1 MPLDRSPSPDDSPTP
16 TSPDP
21 NLQKMLTGADADG
34 DGRLDYGEL
43 ANIDP
48 DLYIDVLGLKDAE
61 SMLRRFDKNRDGH
74 IDAHERREL
83 IKGLIPKL
91 KEETIAMRESGE
103 FVASGVLWQNRK
115 KFMESLRE
123 SHVKDVEHSQ
133 KAFEKRYFDTVEDEE
148 TAFFRVRVEELHDA
162 LRAHWEGK
170 DAYIERVIQQKW
182 ELFKSTKD
190 TCKDPT
196 APLTPKMSKRV
207 FELRALLTNLSR
219 ARHPTKFQL
228 EEGERFKVELH
239 ELEDEAHAR
248 HATLQPAWYKL
259 KERECKEELKAMRA
273 KHAQLKRASFDRFF
287 EYVNEA
293 RQLLGARHGAY
304 HQRMEHAHKVGLA
317 DKVIDE
323 LWHPRPLNMQPTI
336 TSYSPRMPKHKG
348 SGNLDRVAN
357 GLGAY
362 QLAHH
367 ERTPKPEH
375 ILMVTASGPPKRLDR
390 KLLTTMF

>member
-1 MPLDRSPSPDDSPTP
+1 MCS
-16 TSPDP
+16 
-21 NLQKMLTGADADG
+21 QKMLTGADADG

-61 SMLRRFDKNRDGH
+61 SMLRKFDKNKDGH

-91 KEETIAMRESGE
+91 KEETVALREAGE
-103 FVASGVLWQNRK
+103 FVASGVLWQNRR

-133 KAFEKRYFDTVEDEE
+133 KAFEQKYFDTVEDEE
-148 TAFFRVRVEELHDA
+148 DAFFKVRVEELHDA
-162 LRAHWEGK
+162 LRRHWEGK
-170 DAYIERVIQQKW
+170 DTYIERVIQRKW
-182 ELFKSTKD
+182 TLFKSTKD

-207 FELRALLTNLSR
+207 FELRALLHNLSCS
-219 ARHPTKFQL
+219 RHPTKFQL

-239 ELEDEAHAR
+239 QLEDEAHAR

-259 KERECKEELKAMRA
+259 KERECKEELATMRA
-273 KHAQLKRASFDRFF
+273 KHRQLKRASFDRFF

-293 RQLLGARHGAY
+293 RALLASRHGAY
-304 HQRMEHAHKVGLA
+304 HQRMEHAHKVGLS
-317 DKVIDE
+317 DSVIDE
-323 LWHPRPLNMQPTI
+323 LRHPRPLNAQPTI
-336 TSYSPRMPKHKG
+336 TSYSPRMPKHAG
-348 SGNLDRVAN
+348 DGNLDRVAN

-375 ILMVTASGPPKRLDR
+375 ILRVTASGPPKRLDR